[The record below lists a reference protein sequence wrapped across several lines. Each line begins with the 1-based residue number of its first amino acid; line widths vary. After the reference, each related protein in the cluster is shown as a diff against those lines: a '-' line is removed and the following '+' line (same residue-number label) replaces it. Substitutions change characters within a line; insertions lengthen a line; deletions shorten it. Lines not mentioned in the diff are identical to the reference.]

1 LLFLLFNQRNSPVI
15 GPAGTYDTT
24 GLNHPIES
32 YLKAAEEGFIAAQYL
47 VGLAHLEGCG
57 MEKNGCSAY
66 KLNLL

>member
-1 LLFLLFNQRNSPVI
+1 MNAKVPSSAEAANVDN
-15 GPAGTYDTT
+15 A

-57 MEKNGCSAY
+57 MEKERLLRLLLAENG
-66 KLNLL
+66 